1 MQVSKAQDNLTK
13 KQVDSARSCASSDWI
28 LALSEKKVT
37 VVCMKWSRISN
48 VIMRGLHR
56 PRSYCNGVIRKDL
69 YLLSGFEWL
78 SSSIEW
84 RSSARPG
91 RGTYGSIFWSFY
103 QPRSGIVLEW
113 LTAFSSWGPFTHDFS
128 LTTQTNSKLCSK
140 SVQPVQTVLLSAF
153 LPRLVFV
160 LLVTYIYMYTVQ

>member
-1 MQVSKAQDNLTK
+1 MYLVFVLKRIFWAGQWSGPESLTW
-13 KQVDSARSCASSDWI
+13 SCEACTGHVLTAMASYVRTSTSSLGSI
-28 LALSEKKVT
+28 
-37 VVCMKWSRISN
+37 
-48 VIMRGLHR
+48 
-56 PRSYCNGVIRKDL
+56 
-69 YLLSGFEWL
+69 WL

-84 RSSARPG
+84 RSSARQG

-128 LTTQTNSKLCSK
+128 LTTQTTSKLCSK